1 VEWVARNAR
10 IDKGSQAVGAAAD
23 LVVLLGR
30 LDDGRKVDAAKALQ
44 LLGLLCDVVQLA
56 QDLLQDLLSLLLA
69 GLWFLG
75 RIR

>member
-10 IDKGSQAVGAAAD
+10 IDKGSQAVRAAAD

-30 LDDGRKVDAAKALQ
+30 LDDGREVDAAEALQ